1 MKPERPADRMMAVL
15 AMPLSHRQAR
25 VLAAIAFHDG
35 EGGARPSLARIA
47 REAGLKHRTRAAD
60 TVAELEGLG
69 VLKRRRGKH
78 ANTYEVDYAWRSQCP
93 PQADSEPGPPQC
105 PRKADSVGE
114 TPPAHTVRLTSAT
127 VSAKGGHEPEE
138 PEGTPS
144 APPRAEGVP
153 SPSDAREAAAPPGRS
168 PPEGQRP
175 SGAPAAD
182 HPPAPDP
189 DAPPWQLPLVRTI
202 EGGRAADPPKEGM
215 QEDGGAADV
224 EATLERLRTGTSKD
238 DPSSEGQPGRQPTRL
253 DKILVGLGESILT
266 RQGRG
271 AA

>member
-25 VLAAIAFHDG
+25 VLAVLAFHDG
-35 EGGARPSLARIA
+35 PGGASPALARIA
-47 REAGLKHRTRAAD
+47 REAGLKHRARAAE

-69 VLKRRRGKH
+69 VLTRRRGKH
-78 ANTYEVDYAWRSQCP
+78 ANTYEVDYEWH
-93 PQADSEPGPPQC
+93 PQC
-105 PRKADSVGE
+105 PRKPDTEPAAPQCPRKPDSVGDGA
-114 TPPAHTVRLTSAT
+114 PRHSVRDSRST
-127 VSAKGGHEPEE
+127 VSAKAGHEPEE

-153 SPSDAREAAAPPGRS
+153 TPSAAREGAAPPGRS

-175 SGAPAAD
+175 SGAPA
-182 HPPAPDP
+182 DP
-189 DAPPWQLPLVRTI
+189 DAPPWRLPLVRTI
-202 EGGRAADPPKEGM
+202 EGGRAAETPKEGM

-224 EATLERLRTGTSKD
+224 EATLERLRSGASAD
-238 DPSSEGQPGRQPTRL
+238 DPSSEGQAGRQPSRL

-266 RQGRG
+266 KQGG
-271 AA
+271 GTG